1 MTNDRQD
8 LSLVPI
14 DDLLKEIENRCTE
27 FICAYAPNDFQK
39 KKELQYYYG
48 KGSWH
53 RACALASVLN
63 NDVLN
68 NWNGELKKLQ
78 RINDEDKEPPR

>member
-1 MTNDRQD
+1 MD
-8 LSLVPI
+8 LSLIPI
-14 DDLLKEIENRCTE
+14 DDLITEVEKRCSELVLCYCPLDFTKE
-27 FICAYAPNDFQK
+27 
-39 KKELQYYYG
+39 KELFFYYG

-53 RACALASVLN
+53 RSCSMANILN

-78 RINDEDKEPPR
+78 RINDEYLD